1 MKRETTAGRALPALA
16 LSLITV
22 LALAPAPALAAA
34 PAAVAG
40 HRTVRPPAAVV
51 RPAAGA
57 VMTLADGLA
66 WALEQAPAAAKG
78 KAFWVGYAIDHL
90 QGERS
95 QIGWFDG
102 TAGAGGRLTVAD
114 ILAGKTE
121 PQAAAGDGETVR
133 KAAKAALDEIDAKG
147 RPEKKVLKEL
157 GFFLKYE
164 PGRPPAL
171 AEARMSNLDLSLDF
185 EGLTLFWLGKAPEDR
200 SLALI
205 EKLFGAARTGDLR
218 ENLLAAAGCHG
229 TPALVVP
236 FLAGVM
242 ESGADDETRK
252 NAAFWIGQ
260 QNDADGLRRLVRAAK
275 TDRSEEVREGAV
287 FAISQVELPAAV
299 DEIIALA
306 KGAEKRDVRKQAV
319 FWLGQMASAKSA
331 SALEEFARKDG
342 DREVQEHAVFALS
355 QLPDNGG
362 VEPLIKLAKTHP
374 DPQVRKKAVF
384 WLGECDDPRALEALI
399 AIVKGK

>member
-1 MKRETTAGRALPALA
+1 MKHAMTAGRVLPAL
-16 LSLITV
+16 SLVLV
-22 LALAPAPALAAA
+22 LALAPALAAG
-34 PAAVAG
+34 PAAAAG
-40 HRTVRPPAAVV
+40 HRTVRPPEAVV

-57 VMTLADGLA
+57 AMTLADGLA
-66 WALEQAPAAAKG
+66 WALGQAPAAAKG
-78 KAFWVGYAIDHL
+78 KSFWVGYAIDHL

-95 QIGWFDG
+95 RIGWFDG
-102 TAGAGGRLTVAD
+102 SPGAGSRLTVAD
-114 ILAGKTE
+114 VLAGKTE
-121 PQAAAGDGETVR
+121 PPAAATDGETVR
-133 KAAKAALDEIDAKG
+133 RAAKAALDEIDAQGK
-147 RPEKKVLKEL
+147 PEKKVLKEL

-374 DPQVRKKAVF
+374 DPHVRKKAVF